1 MESRFVAGFEDR
13 ILHEIGVEEVVP
25 DEEPNLSEFGTNIV
39 GIVPNDVQG
48 KGLGDSV
55 FDGEIG
61 HGPIDFV
68 VELQCPNCGLLNTV
82 PIAQM
87 NQKRTEIGSF

>member
-1 MESRFVAGFEDR
+1 MTEEIKQRIETIKAGK
-13 ILHEIGVEEVVP
+13 VP
-25 DEEPNLSEFGTNIV
+25 DGYKRTVV

-82 PIAQM
+82 PIPQL